1 MSGEVIIYVII
12 YVVPYKM
19 TQPGHDAQ
27 KWFLIVGALCMPL
40 RRDVELRRRRYE
52 HSQDAT
58 QLDVALSWVE
68 LSRYKPGLSGLSAYN
83 LIPAKAGA

>member
-12 YVVPYKM
+12 YVVPYKL
-19 TQPGHDAQ
+19 TQLGHDAQ

-52 HSQDAT
+52 HSHDAT
-58 QLDVALSWVE
+58 QLDVALSCPAINPA
-68 LSRYKPGLSGLSAYN
+68 LLTGNRYPTL
-83 LIPAKAGA
+83 